1 MPFAGLSLWLPDEL
15 RDCFVRAVEVTR
27 LGALLHFSGARLV
40 PQIGQRA
47 CLREQVLPRINLR
60 KRRGNLL
67 GLRCRK
73 PSVLRITFGLGYHAG
88 GANRVDEREE

>member
-1 MPFAGLSLWLPDEL
+1 MSTPEAAHLP
-15 RDCFVRAVEVTR
+15 
-27 LGALLHFSGARLV
+27 
-40 PQIGQRA
+40 
-47 CLREQVLPRINLR
+47 REQVLPRINLC

>member
-1 MPFAGLSLWLPDEL
+1 MRQFNSAHFVEIRQSPPTSEVCTTVPFTD
-15 RDCFVRAVEVTR
+15 
-27 LGALLHFSGARLV
+27 
-40 PQIGQRA
+40 A
-47 CLREQVLPRINLR
+47 CLVSKFPPINLG

-73 PSVLRITFGLGYHAG
+73 PLVLRITFGLGYHAG